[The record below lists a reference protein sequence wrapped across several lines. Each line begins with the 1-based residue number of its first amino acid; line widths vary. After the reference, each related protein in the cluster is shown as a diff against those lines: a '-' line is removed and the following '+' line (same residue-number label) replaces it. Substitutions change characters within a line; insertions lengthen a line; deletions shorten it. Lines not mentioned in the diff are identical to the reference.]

1 MRRRLF
7 SALASF
13 KRTRTILISNVPDDV
28 HRALRAR
35 AAASGMSLSEYALS
49 ELERV
54 ARRPSVADVLARA
67 AARPS
72 GAEHGAIVAAVR
84 TGRDLD

>member
-1 MRRRLF
+1 MRWRLF
-7 SALASF
+7 SAFASF
-13 KRTRTILISNVPDDV
+13 KRTRTILIGNVPDDV
-28 HRALRAR
+28 HRALSAR

-54 ARRPSVADVLARA
+54 ARRPSVADVLAG
-67 AARPS
+67 ARPG

-84 TGRDLD
+84 TGRDRG